1 MHCNTK
7 AVQHFRVKV
16 MYVVMRLC
24 VPSHS
29 EAYTCVKWALLKG
42 HTQSMAIETMQLYH
56 LDAAVSLLHGSF
68 KHLSSGSG
76 KNCVALQTYCFL
88 SVPIKFF
95 FFLFVST
102 STLWM
107 RKHVFAVFYSLIQWS
122 FKLRQSC
129 GVLLWLDRL
138 GRLWNLLCNRSR
150 SITESIDYWFGGL
163 PCARVTWALVFLW
176 TMQKNFNRVRT
187 GEAFY
192 TGVTQKRHAWLLQV
206 TTSTLETWH
215 ARFHWRN
222 LQL

>member
-1 MHCNTK
+1 MVCKRHDWQFLLPLLVCIIESPTRNVVCASALSLFYLPCETCTHQCKGHEIAVESVSCLANFFTCVMHCNTK

-88 SVPIKFF
+88 SIPIKFF

-102 STLWM
+102 STL
-107 RKHVFAVFYSLIQWS
+107 
-122 FKLRQSC
+122 
-129 GVLLWLDRL
+129 
-138 GRLWNLLCNRSR
+138 
-150 SITESIDYWFGGL
+150 
-163 PCARVTWALVFLW
+163 
-176 TMQKNFNRVRT
+176 
-187 GEAFY
+187 
-192 TGVTQKRHAWLLQV
+192 
-206 TTSTLETWH
+206 
-215 ARFHWRN
+215 
-222 LQL
+222 